1 MISIPVINQ
10 AIQRAFTNI
19 LKPAQAIPSILMI
32 CSLLKRPGLS
42 VLKST
47 ATIIANQAK
56 FGAPTGNL
64 PTGEANMMNGLI
76 NIIVDEVYRSLRE
89 DAKITLAIAP
99 KSITVQTTGSN
110 SGGPMV
116 SIGANILPV
125 SGVVQI
131 L

>member
-56 FGAPTGNL
+56 F
-64 PTGEANMMNGLI
+64 
-76 NIIVDEVYRSLRE
+76 
-89 DAKITLAIAP
+89 
-99 KSITVQTTGSN
+99 
-110 SGGPMV
+110 
-116 SIGANILPV
+116 
-125 SGVVQI
+125 
-131 L
+131 

>member
-1 MISIPVINQ
+1 MITIPVINQ
-10 AIQRAFTNI
+10 AVQRAFNAM
-19 LKPAQAIPSILMI
+19 LKPASAIPSILMI

-47 ATIIANQAK
+47 ATIIVNRAK

-64 PTGEANMMNGLI
+64 PDGSANMVNGLI
-76 NIIVDEVYRSLRE
+76 NVIVDEVYRAIRE

-99 KSITVQTTGSN
+99 KGITVQTTGANAADSVI
-110 SGGPMV
+110 SVGF
-116 SIGANILPV
+116 NILPV